1 MKHGD
6 EIGTLWETVQES
18 ETQRTLPPVD
28 EETCKS
34 THDPRKTRQIKHFLR
49 SRPDDISHH
58 NETKMWYLKDFKRTS
73 DVRPDHLE
81 EKDSMSS
88 KQYQN
93 FMDIL
98 RKAKEPGWTS
108 EQINVTVGSKTI
120 NENVMDTN
128 LDKIGI
134 NQKNKRKSKS

>member
-81 EKDSMSS
+81 EKDSHPNST
-88 KQYQN
+88 K
-93 FMDIL
+93 
-98 RKAKEPGWTS
+98 TS
-108 EQINVTVGSKTI
+108 WISYE
-120 NENVMDTN
+120 
-128 LDKIGI
+128 
-134 NQKNKRKSKS
+134 KRKNQDGHQNK